1 MFIVTLNCVMGFVF
15 SHMKAFKLQMVAQ
28 TPATVATSSNYYLG
42 TLDQRLLIWG
52 LGEYVA
58 SPI

>member
-28 TPATVATSSNYYLG
+28 TPPTVATSSNYYLG
-42 TLDQRLLIWG
+42 TLDQRLSI
-52 LGEYVA
+52 
-58 SPI
+58 